1 MLEISRWSFI
11 CSLVPRL
18 TLSSPA
24 IRVRARSAYEDDGT
38 LLFCCCCIRV
48 HSNSNLYDTRYPEV
62 NLMSTCTRTRT
73 ALLLP
78 SHDYERATPLARYS
92 RVPCWYFCTFVVR
105 VLLGYIHS
113 CMRRTRYQF
122 CPAANTGLLTG
133 RVRLVAIAVPYLQK
147 GPAPA
152 HRPRKGL
159 LSLAPRIDTWTIRK
173 DKRTR
178 KRCKMLEEHHSPEHC

>member
-11 CSLVPRL
+11 CSFVPRL

-92 RVPCWYFCTFVVR
+92 STLLVFLYFC
-105 VLLGYIHS
+105 
-113 CMRRTRYQF
+113 RTRTAWLHSLLYATYQVSVLP
-122 CPAANTGLLTG
+122 CSKHWLVNWKSSTG
-133 RVRLVAIAVPYLQK
+133 RDCCAVSAKGPSTSTSPQKRPAFPRSKNRYMDNQK
-147 GPAPA
+147 GQ
-152 HRPRKGL
+152 
-159 LSLAPRIDTWTIRK
+159 K
-173 DKRTR
+173 DK
-178 KRCKMLEEHHSPEHC
+178 KEVQNA